1 MKRGLDHKNFVFYLE
16 SHGRP
21 MESFKQRS
29 NMISIHL
36 KESLCLQIEIIKEC
50 KGRSTDQCDNPDE
63 R

>member
-1 MKRGLDHKNFVFYLE
+1 
-16 SHGRP
+16 